1 MTSASILDVVDYR
14 TDNWLRGWPNGV
26 DSATIP
32 VWQLKK
38 SADWVAAVVRVF
50 AELQR
55 VLVPSGYVAFE
66 VGYIRGGK
74 VMMETLVVGVAEAS
88 GHKPELLMVNQQEF
102 TKTANC
108 WGVSN
113 KTKRTNANRIIL
125 LN

>member
-1 MTSASILDVVDYR
+1 MTSPPILDVVDYK
-14 TDNWLRGWPNGV
+14 THNWLRGWLNGA

-32 VWQLKK
+32 IWQLKK
-38 SADWVAAVVRVF
+38 SDDWVAAMARVF

-55 VLVPSGYVAFE
+55 VLVSSGYVAFE
-66 VGYIRGGK
+66 VEYIRGGK

-108 WGVSN
+108 WGVSS

-125 LN
+125 LK